1 MPVLC
6 FMDHILSSNEMELP
20 TNFFTF
26 SEVSYLATP
35 ALCNS
40 LAEILTLNLPL
51 QGMLV
56 TLKMAVLTGKF
67 YCGSIT
73 IKRFIPAGPII
84 PLMDI
89 NSK

>member
-1 MPVLC
+1 MLC

-20 TNFFTF
+20 VNFFTF
-26 SEVSYLATP
+26 SEVSYLAAP

-40 LAEILTLNLPL
+40 VAEILTLNLPL
-51 QGMLV
+51 QWTLV
-56 TLKMAVLTGKF
+56 TLKMAMLTGKF
-67 YCGSIT
+67 YCGLIT
-73 IKRFIPAGPII
+73 IERFIPAGAII